1 MNNDDLNATFEIRGG
16 FQGGSEPWSQTTTLT
31 LDADGFHDSEGIGR
45 AGEDPEPL
53 SAARVSELLLTNF
66 DRDALCAILDHLVE
80 LRDTLQNENATQERD
95 S

>member
-16 FQGGSEPWSQTTTLT
+16 FQGGAEPWSQTTTLT
-31 LDADGFHDSEGIGR
+31 LDAGGFHDPEGIGR

-66 DRDALCAILDHLVE
+66 DRGALCAILDHIVQ
-80 LRDTLQNENATQERD
+80 LRNALE